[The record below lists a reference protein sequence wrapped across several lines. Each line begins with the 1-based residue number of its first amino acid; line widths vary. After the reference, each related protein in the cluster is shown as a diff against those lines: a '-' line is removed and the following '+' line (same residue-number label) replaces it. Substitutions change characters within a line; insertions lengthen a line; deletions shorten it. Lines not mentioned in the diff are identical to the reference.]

1 VSRVRRVV
9 AVVALGLVVGVA
21 GALAMGAG
29 GGGGGGDYLVRAVF
43 DNASFVIPG
52 EDVKIAGVKVGSIKA
67 VDLTHTNKA
76 AVILRIDDPAF
87 QPFRADAHC
96 AIRLQSLI
104 GEQYVECEPTI
115 PRGGGV
121 PDRPELAALP
131 DGPAKG
137 QHFLP
142 VTQTSTPVGVDLLN
156 DIMRLPEQD
165 RFRLIISEL
174 GAGLAGNGDELRAAL
189 RRASPAL
196 QQTDRVVAVLGEQ
209 DKLLARL
216 TDESDRDLAPL
227 AAERKHFG
235 GFIDHAGAVGA
246 ASAARGDDLEANF
259 AKFPAFLRQL
269 KPAADRFAAL
279 ADEMTPALQS
289 LDSQAPAINASV
301 KQLGSFTDASKDAL
315 VSLGHVADQGRQTFP
330 QINPLARRLDDL
342 ATPLR
347 SAAGNLAGIAATFDN
362 AGGVESLMRFIY
374 FYTGAVNGKDQF
386 GHYIRALA
394 NINSCVRASSGGT
407 GGCESTFDKTEEAYG
422 GKGKAYHGNTTDSY
436 QAMLDYLLKGK

>member
-1 VSRVRRVV
+1 VRGARRVV
-9 AVVALGLVVGVA
+9 AVAAVGLAVGVA
-21 GALAMGAG
+21 GTLAMGAG
-29 GGGGGGDYLVRAVF
+29 GGGSGGDYLVRAVF

-52 EDVKIAGVKVGSIKA
+52 EDVKIAGVKVGSIDA
-67 VDLTHTNKA
+67 VELTHTNKA

-96 AIRLQSLI
+96 AIRLQSLM

-115 PRGGGV
+115 PHAGGA
-121 PDRPELAALP
+121 PDPPELAALP
-131 DGPAKG
+131 AGPAKG

-196 QQTDRVVAVLGEQ
+196 QQTDRVVAVLGAQ

-227 AAERKHFG
+227 AAQRKHFG

-246 ASAARGDDLEANF
+246 ATAARGDALEANF

-279 ADEMTPALQS
+279 ADQMTPALQS

-301 KQLGSFTDASKDAL
+301 KQLGSFSSASKDAL

-347 SAAGNLAGIAATFDN
+347 SAAHNLADIGATFDN
-362 AGGVESLMRFIY
+362 AGGIEGLMRFIY

-386 GHYIRALA
+386 GHYLRALA
-394 NINSCVRASSGGT
+394 NINNCVRVSTVAN
-407 GGCESTFDKTEEAYG
+407 GCESTFDKTGESYG
-422 GKGKAYHGNTTDSY
+422 GKGKGYHGNTTDSY